1 MKETIALIFAALIL
15 TACNTTRRTASK
27 SATEH
32 RDLSQLDKRK
42 DSSGMSVR
50 TNWDSIY
57 WRMTENKKLQF
68 RKLEYDTD
76 KPVDSITGK
85 PPLKSETQGEIDMS
99 RDSSG
104 GSQSGSE
111 AKDTA
116 SVSEQDYSK
125 LDIDTKDHHETNTE
139 KKSRSLWWLWLMAG
153 ATLAGLAVWAWRRYR
168 VQF

>member
-1 MKETIALIFAALIL
+1 MKRTIALIFAVLSALML
-15 TACNTTRRTASK
+15 TACNTTRRAASK

-32 RDLSQLDKRK
+32 RDQSQLDKRK
-42 DSSGMSVR
+42 DSNGMSVR

-57 WRMTENKKLQF
+57 WRVTENKKLQF

-111 AKDTA
+111 AKDSV
-116 SVSEQDYSK
+116 SVSEQDHSK
-125 LDIDTKDHHETNTE
+125 LDIDTKDQYETETE
-139 KKSRSLWWLWLMAG
+139 KKSRSMWWPWLVAAG
-153 ATLAGLAVWAWRRYR
+153 VFTAFLLILSKSSE
-168 VQF
+168 